1 MSKVRISQRVK
12 DIIMCN
18 LRDTVFNIKTNV
30 LQNFHLSFS
39 VPLIE
44 SACKS
49 GKVYGALKKTQHF
62 DWNSCFFKKLGQP

>member
-1 MSKVRISQRVK
+1 MSKVRISQRLK
-12 DIIMCN
+12 DIKMRN
-18 LRDTVFNIKTNV
+18 LRDTVLNIKTNV

-49 GKVYGALKKTQHF
+49 GKVYEALKKT
-62 DWNSCFFKKLGQP
+62 

>member
-1 MSKVRISQRVK
+1 MSKVSISQRVK
-12 DIIMCN
+12 DIMMRN

-30 LQNFHLSFS
+30 LQNFHLSFN

-49 GKVYGALKKTQHF
+49 GKVYDALKKT
-62 DWNSCFFKKLGQP
+62 

>member
-12 DIIMCN
+12 DIIMRN
-18 LRDTVFNIKTNV
+18 LRDTVLNIKTSL

-49 GKVYGALKKTQHF
+49 GKVYEALKKDLT
-62 DWNSCFFKKLGQP
+62 L